1 MLTWTNFRKLQFV
14 FTSAMLPHVLLGR
27 SVVSVGGGDGGFFA
41 VGVFAWRWWAVGGRL
56 AYSAKVGKVEAKNAR
71 QGAGGCTK
79 ALRGPAPVP
88 PKTLI

>member
-1 MLTWTNFRKLQFV
+1 MDKFPYTPICLHVSDVTAR
-14 FTSAMLPHVLLGR
+14 SAR
-27 SVVSVGGGDGGFFA
+27 SVVSVGGGDGGFLA
-41 VGVFAWRWWAVGGRL
+41 VGVIAWRWWAVGGRS
-56 AYSAKVGKVEAKNAR
+56 AYSAKVGKVKAKNAR